1 MQRFGSKVN
10 NFWEPG
16 YEPES
21 DKTAFKPKDV
31 DKESFIDF
39 VFFCGSP
46 LCVAMPFDFGEN
58 WKSNGIATHAA

>member
-16 YEPES
+16 FEPES

-31 DKESFIDF
+31 DKESAIDF
-39 VFFCGSP
+39 VFFA
-46 LCVAMPFDFGEN
+46 VVH
-58 WKSNGIATHAA
+58 HAAQMPI

>member
-16 YEPES
+16 FEPES

-31 DKESFIDF
+31 DKESLIDF
-39 VFFCGSP
+39 VIFVEHTSSLEALGFK
-46 LCVAMPFDFGEN
+46 F
-58 WKSNGIATHAA
+58 

>member
-1 MQRFGSKVN
+1 MKRFGSKVN

-31 DKESFIDF
+31 DKECFI
-39 VFFCGSP
+39 
-46 LCVAMPFDFGEN
+46 LCRNNSEQKQNADKKWGLWE
-58 WKSNGIATHAA
+58 I

>member
-1 MQRFGSKVN
+1 MKRFGSKVN

-31 DKESFIDF
+31 DKECFIF
-39 VFFCGSP
+39 LLGTKVSGH
-46 LCVAMPFDFGEN
+46 
-58 WKSNGIATHAA
+58 KSGGI

>member
-1 MQRFGSKVN
+1 MTSGSTRPNFYSKASADTSMKRFGSKVN

-31 DKESFIDF
+31 DKECFIF
-39 VFFCGSP
+39 LSGQ
-46 LCVAMPFDFGEN
+46 
-58 WKSNGIATHAA
+58 K